1 MLSGGEYLSAAM
13 HIVFHVHLDKQGLIE
28 ECQKSFLN
36 FLHIYKRELYSSLDK
51 LRACRVST
59 GLSQLPVVIAFKVLF
74 FFNSKLLQCK

>member
-13 HIVFHVHLDKQGLIE
+13 HIVFHVHRDKQGLIE

-51 LRACRVST
+51 LR
-59 GLSQLPVVIAFKVLF
+59 
-74 FFNSKLLQCK
+74 